1 MTDVL
6 FQNIEQKCI
15 DALQKG
21 KNMDPTC
28 MDVRLQMA
36 NFLFEKDQEEE
47 AKQELLLFKL
57 NILE

>member
-1 MTDVL
+1 
-6 FQNIEQKCI
+6 
-15 DALQKG
+15 
-21 KNMDPTC
+21 MDPTC

-47 AKQELLLFKL
+47 AKQELLLFKQ